1 MKLMYICQKKV
12 PESLV
17 HLATV
22 EQGRNIFG
30 DKVQGID
37 MMLETINYKNRKKQ
51 KIPRQ
56 GERKK
61 YLTDIGANK

>member
-1 MKLMYICQKKV
+1 MQLDNQINV
-12 PESLV
+12 HLPEKNPGKAWA

-37 MMLETINYKNRKKQ
+37 MRLENQLIIKIEKNKKSPG
-51 KIPRQ
+51 KVR
-56 GERKK
+56 GRN
-61 YLTDIGANK
+61 T